1 MSTKSFKGRPVPKP
15 TAADLEEEPVSS
27 SRWEVL
33 MERLDRAWTEN
44 RIDARTYQIL
54 LEALDEAE
62 SKNTNV
68 EGA

>member
-1 MSTKSFKGRPVPKP
+1 MSTKPPKGHPVPKLTP
-15 TAADLEEEPVSS
+15 DDLEEEPVSS
-27 SRWEVL
+27 SRWESL

-44 RIDARTYQIL
+44 KIDARTYQIL

>member
-1 MSTKSFKGRPVPKP
+1 MSAKQPKGHPVPKP
-15 TAADLEEEPVSS
+15 TADDLEEEPVSS
-27 SRWEVL
+27 ARWEEL

-54 LEALDEAE
+54 LDALDEAE
-62 SKNTNV
+62 EKNTNV

>member
-1 MSTKSFKGRPVPKP
+1 MSGPNRKSPKNI
-15 TAADLEEEPVSS
+15 AANLDEEPVSS
-27 SRWEVL
+27 PMWETL
-33 MERLDRAWTEN
+33 MEKLDRAWTEN
-44 RIDARTYQIL
+44 KIDVRTYQIL